1 MKKRKI
7 PTLKLSVSP
16 DTDYSEMINIP
27 GVKDVVIDELVLAIK
42 EGVLNKKK
50 SISLFALANTE
61 YYINVDKEQWNT
73 SLNNALN
80 YYVNIENYNK
90 CIECRDIINQ
100 LSYEQPPRKSNK

>member
-7 PTLKLSVSP
+7 PILKLSISS

-61 YYINVDKEQWNT
+61 YYINVDKEQWNA

-100 LSYEQPPRKSNK
+100 LSYEQPSRKSDK